1 MTVAGEETRGA
12 LHKAAVE
19 LFAKRGFH
27 GVTLAEVAR
36 AAGIGAATV
45 YRHTES
51 KEALINVVLRAL
63 RQALDERLWSD
74 SLDPA
79 ESVEHVF
86 KLTWLRLAT
95 HGEYRP
101 DELILLEL
109 RQHDG
114 YLEPATA
121 RVLKP
126 SILAPLVPVLER
138 GQREGLIRS
147 EKAEYLA
154 ELVKGLFLASFK
166 LGLEHGRGG
175 LVNAAPM
182 DDGRDVAWS
191 ALQA

>member
-1 MTVAGEETRGA
+1 MTVPGEETRVA

-27 GVTLAEVAR
+27 GVTLAELGK

-51 KEALINVVLRAL
+51 KEALINLVLRAL

-74 SLDPA
+74 ALDPA
-79 ESVEHVF
+79 ESVEQVF
-86 KLTWLRLAT
+86 KRTWLRLAT
-95 HGEYRP
+95 YAEYRP
-101 DELILLEL
+101 DELVLLEL

-114 YLEPATA
+114 YLEAATA
-121 RVLKP
+121 RLLKP

-166 LGLEHGRGG
+166 LGLGHGRGG
-175 LVNAAPM
+175 LVNATPM
-182 DDGRDVAWS
+182 LDGRAVAWS